1 MISTNQMIDKL
12 AGMVG
17 TRDLNDFE
25 TRFVENMIR
34 IKESGQVTRLT
45 EPQLEVLERLHAKHF
60 A

>member
-17 TRDLNDFE
+17 TRDLSDYE
-25 TRFVENMIR
+25 TRFVENLVR
-34 IKESGQVTRLT
+34 IKEAGNVTRLT
-45 EPQLEVLERLHAKHF
+45 EPQVELLERLHAKHF

>member
-17 TRDLNDFE
+17 TRDLSDYE
-25 TRFVENMIR
+25 TRFVENLVR
-34 IKESGQVTRLT
+34 IKEAGNVTRLT
-45 EPQLEVLERLHAKHF
+45 EPQVELLERLHSKHF

>member
-17 TRDLNDFE
+17 TRDLSDWE
-25 TRFVENMIR
+25 TTFVER
-34 IKESGQVTRLT
+34 LVERKDAGQVTKLT
-45 EPQLEVLERLHAKHF
+45 EKQLEVLERLHAKHF

>member
-17 TRDLNDFE
+17 TADLSPWE
-25 TRFVENMIR
+25 STFVERLIER
-34 IKESGQVTRLT
+34 KEAGQVTQLT
-45 EPQLEVLERLHAKHF
+45 EPQIELLERLHSKHF